1 MSLLRGLKNSFAFLT
16 IFPVG
21 MDRDGIAQA
30 ASCMPLFPLIGAAT
44 GLVAGAVV
52 WVLQLVLPQLVAG
65 TIGLGML
72 ILINGAQHVD
82 GLLDFGDGIMHH
94 GSPSGKLRVMRD
106 PTTGAGGLSL
116 GLVILATAAFSIA
129 AIPARLIV
137 PGLIVS
143 ESAAAFSMVFAA
155 ATGKSAHKGMNSF
168 FVEAMH
174 HKRALRLGLSCVI
187 IFAISLL
194 SLRFGGVPIVIGAML
209 TALALVVVSNR
220 HFGGLTGDVLGAT
233 NEVSRTISLILVL
246 VFLKWA

>member
-1 MSLLRGLKNSFAFLT
+1 
-16 IFPVG
+16 

-30 ASCMPLFPLIGAAT
+30 ASYMPLFSLIGAAT
-44 GLVAGAVV
+44 GLVAGAIV
-52 WVLQLVLPQLVAG
+52 WLLELVLPQLVAG
-65 TIGLGML
+65 VIGLGVL

-82 GLLDFGDGIMHH
+82 GLLDFGDGIMFH
-94 GSPSGKLRVMRD
+94 GTSSGKLRVMRD

-137 PGLIVS
+137 PALIAS
-143 ESAAAFSMVFAA
+143 ESAAGFSMVLAA
-155 ATGKSAHKGMNSF
+155 STGKSAHKGMNSI

-187 IFAISLL
+187 ILAILLL
-194 SLRFGGVPIVIGAML
+194 SLRFDGLLVLIGAML
-209 TALALVVVSNR
+209 TALGMVVVSNR

-233 NEVSRTISLILVL
+233 NEITRAVSLILVL
-246 VFLKWA
+246 VFLK

>member
-1 MSLLRGLKNSFAFLT
+1 MSILDGLKNSFAFLT

-21 MDRDGIAQA
+21 MDRHGVAQA
-30 ASCMPLFPLIGAAT
+30 ASYMPLFPLIGAAT

-52 WVLQLVLPQLVAG
+52 WLLELVLPQLVAG
-65 TIGLGML
+65 TIGLGVL

-82 GLLDFGDGIMHH
+82 GLLDFGDGIMFH
-94 GSPSGKLRVMRD
+94 GPPSGKLRVMRD

-137 PGLIVS
+137 PALIAS
-143 ESAAAFSMVFAA
+143 ESAAGFSMVLAA
-155 ATGKSAHKGMNSF
+155 STGKSAHKGMNSI

-187 IFAISLL
+187 ILAILLL
-194 SLRFGGVPIVIGAML
+194 SLRFDGLLVLIGAML
-209 TALALVVVSNR
+209 TALGMVVVSNR

-233 NEVSRTISLILVL
+233 NEITRAVSLILVL
-246 VFLKWA
+246 VFLK